1 MRASTTQPTFDLLTG
16 AEIKQQQSG
25 IRPPSRTGPG
35 RTVSRDRTPD
45 NEDEMRALG
54 ASTSTIPTRSAADK
68 TEVNALKA
76 EVEAL
81 KYKIQSKAQEDE
93 LDQLRRDAETREL
106 ERKRQE
112 DFKGRQ
118 HAEGEKAKAERQ
130 LAEAK
135 RELESMR
142 EGGGE
147 EKQKLERNLRQAEE
161 GRRLAEEEI
170 EDVKAEAEER
180 ARMLERQVNEEKN
193 RNQTLQTRVEELHT
207 ESDEREQALRNS
219 QNRLQEKEREVGTLE
234 TEVLRLKAQ
243 TGDVDTLEIIKR
255 ELGEQVQHIRTL
267 EASNREQAKE
277 LKHLRMLYKSVE
289 VVEEEKRQLQRKL
302 QAMDDLE
309 NELGEQRLQRQRLE
323 DERLAWTAYLQSQVG
338 DENGA
343 IEFDSPE
350 EIAKAL
356 IKERFEA
363 ATLLEKLG
371 RLEPAVSERD
381 EIITN
386 LENEKAQLQAE
397 LKKAQEQSAV
407 SEPLDKQTARLERQ
421 RTLALKEVEYLR
433 AQVKSLDTEE
443 TTMELASID
452 EAKAQRITQLEE
464 MVTAYSREVQ
474 TLQAELAAAP
484 KPTEILA
491 PANPLKRARDENDA
505 PEVTERLGELTRKNR
520 KLQDELSAAQNSAK
534 LLNKELRV
542 AQKQLKAAQEH
553 KQVRVLEL
561 RDNPTANME
570 AIKMSTLNALK
581 EENAALIAQLRDGA
595 PEGRGTRAKVVP
607 ISTLE
612 AKERDLMEMQ
622 RLVASTRKSMDRL
635 KQVWGAK
642 TAEFREGISSL
653 LGWKVEFMPNGK
665 MKVTSLF
672 YESTDDEERS
682 IVFDGEKGTMKVS
695 GGPRSAFAEKI
706 SGNVGFWVRERG
718 EIPCLLAA
726 LTLEFYEE
734 GQQAKEAGAQS

>member
-16 AEIKQQQSG
+16 AEIKQGQSG
-25 IRPPSRTGPG
+25 IRPPSRTGI
-35 RTVSRDRTPD
+35 SRSRERTPD

-54 ASTSTIPTRSAADK
+54 ASTSTIPVRSAADK
-68 TEVNALKA
+68 SEINALKA

-81 KYKIQSKAQEDE
+81 KYKIESKAQDDE
-93 LDQLRRDAETREL
+93 LEKLRRDAELRHITKKGED
-106 ERKRQE
+106 
-112 DFKGRQ
+112 DFKARQ
-118 HAEGEKAKAERQ
+118 AAEGDKKNAERH

-147 EKQKLERNLRQAEE
+147 EVEKLRRNLRQAEE

-170 EDVKAEAEER
+170 EDVRVEAEER
-180 ARMLERQVNEEKN
+180 VRMLERQTNEEKN
-193 RNQTLQTRVEELHT
+193 RNQALQSTVQELQI
-207 ESDEREQALRNS
+207 EADEREQALRNS
-219 QNRLQEKEREVGTLE
+219 QTHLQEKEREVGALE

-267 EASNREQAKE
+267 EGSNREQARE
-277 LKHLRMLYKSVE
+277 LKHLRMLHKSVE
-289 VVEEEKRQLQRKL
+289 VVEEEKRQLQRRL

-309 NELGEQRLQRQRLE
+309 NELGEARLQRQRLE
-323 DERLAWTAYLQSQVG
+323 DERLAWTAYLQGQAA

-350 EIAKAL
+350 DIAKAL
-356 IKERFEA
+356 IQERFEA

-397 LKKAQEQSAV
+397 IERVKKETAI
-407 SEPLDKQTARLERQ
+407 SEPLDKATARIERQ

-433 AQVKSLDTEE
+433 AQVKALDTEE
-443 TTMELASID
+443 STMELVSFD
-452 EAKAQRITQLEE
+452 ESKAQRISQLEE
-464 MVTAYSREVQ
+464 MVAAYSKEVQ
-474 TLQAELAAAP
+474 TLQAELTAIAKQA
-484 KPTEILA
+484 EA
-491 PANPLKRARDENDA
+491 PANPLKRARDDNDA
-505 PEVTERLGELTRKNR
+505 PEATERLGELTRKNR

-534 LLNKELRV
+534 LLHKELKV
-542 AQKQLKAAQEH
+542 AQKQLAVAKEH

-561 RDNPTANME
+561 RDNPTASME

-581 EENAALIAQLRDGA
+581 EENAALLSQLRDGA

-672 YESTDDEERS
+672 YESTEDEERS

-706 SGNVGFWVRERG
+706 AGNVGFWVRERG

-734 GQQAKEAGAQS
+734 SQQAKEAAQT

>member
-1 MRASTTQPTFDLLTG
+1 
-16 AEIKQQQSG
+16 
-25 IRPPSRTGPG
+25 
-35 RTVSRDRTPD
+35 
-45 NEDEMRALG
+45 
-54 ASTSTIPTRSAADK
+54 
-68 TEVNALKA
+68 
-76 EVEAL
+76 
-81 KYKIQSKAQEDE
+81 
-93 LDQLRRDAETREL
+93 
-106 ERKRQE
+106 
-112 DFKGRQ
+112 
-118 HAEGEKAKAERQ
+118 
-130 LAEAK
+130 
-135 RELESMR
+135 
-142 EGGGE
+142 
-147 EKQKLERNLRQAEE
+147 
-161 GRRLAEEEI
+161 
-170 EDVKAEAEER
+170 
-180 ARMLERQVNEEKN
+180 ML
-193 RNQTLQTRVEELHT
+193 H
-207 ESDEREQALRNS
+207 
-219 QNRLQEKEREVGTLE
+219 
-234 TEVLRLKAQ
+234 
-243 TGDVDTLEIIKR
+243 
-255 ELGEQVQHIRTL
+255 
-267 EASNREQAKE
+267 
-277 LKHLRMLYKSVE
+277 KSLE

-323 DERLAWTAYLQSQVG
+323 DERLAWTAYLQSQV
-338 DENGA
+338 DEENGA

-356 IKERFEA
+356 VKERFEA

-386 LENEKAQLQAE
+386 LEKEKAQLQADLE
-397 LKKAQEQSAV
+397 EAQKQSAV
-407 SEPLDKQTARLERQ
+407 SEPLDKQSARLERQ

-443 TTMELASID
+443 STMELVSID
-452 EAKAQRITQLEE
+452 EAKAHRISQLEE
-464 MVTAYSREVQ
+464 MVTAYSKEVQ
-474 TLQAELAAAP
+474 TLQAELSAVP
-484 KPTEILA
+484 KPAEPLV

-505 PEVTERLGELTRKNR
+505 PEASERLGELTRKNR

-534 LLNKELRV
+534 LLTKELKV
-542 AQKQLKAAQEH
+542 AQKQLKAAKEH

-570 AIKMSTLNALK
+570 AIKMSTLNALR
-581 EENAALIAQLRDGA
+581 EENAALLAQLRDGA

-653 LGWKVEFMPNGK
+653 LGWKVEFMSNGK

-734 GQQAKEAGAQS
+734 GQQAKEAQA